1 MKNNSKF
8 FKNSKDLPVD
18 KFFYN
23 VMYDKKNGYYNS
35 KYPFGNRG
43 DYITSPNISNLFS
56 EMIAIWIVATWEILG
71 KPDKLNVV
79 ELGPGDG
86 SLTKTLL
93 SVFKKFPEF
102 NRSKKIYLF
111 EISNLLRK
119 VQKEKL
125 KVEMLNGLINLKK

>member
-8 FKNSKDLPVD
+8 FKNSKALPVD

-56 EMIAIWIVATWEILG
+56 EMIAIWIGATWEILG
-71 KPDKLNVV
+71 
-79 ELGPGDG
+79 
-86 SLTKTLL
+86 
-93 SVFKKFPEF
+93 
-102 NRSKKIYLF
+102 
-111 EISNLLRK
+111 
-119 VQKEKL
+119 
-125 KVEMLNGLINLKK
+125 